1 MNNGQKRLKWCVL
14 VAIGHII
21 GKYRLIQIT
30 FTNSDYQMFYHTDTI
45 PIQIIILTHT
55 DTDTDYTVTDMV
67 NINADYLISAK

>member
-1 MNNGQKRLKWCVL
+1 
-14 VAIGHII
+14 
-21 GKYRLIQIT
+21 
-30 FTNSDYQMFYHTDTI
+30 MFYHTDTI